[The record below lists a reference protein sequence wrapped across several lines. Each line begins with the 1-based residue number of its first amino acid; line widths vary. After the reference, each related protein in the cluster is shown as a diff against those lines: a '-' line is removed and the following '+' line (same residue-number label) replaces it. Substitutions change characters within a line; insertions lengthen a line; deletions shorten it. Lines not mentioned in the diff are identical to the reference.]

1 MGVGAVVLERGKILL
16 VKRGVPPDLHKW
28 TLPGGVV
35 ELGET
40 VRDALKREIQEEC
53 SIEIELIDDK
63 PFDTTDLIFKTQ
75 NNKYQYHYVV
85 IQFLAKRRKG
95 IIRPLQDVIKAK
107 WILLKRVENYDLTKS
122 FRIFFKKHQKIL
134 EKIAQT

>member
-1 MGVGAVVLERGKILL
+1 MGVGAIVLEKGKILL

-35 ELGET
+35 ELGER

-53 SIEIELIDDK
+53 SIEIKLIDDK

-75 NNKYQYHYVV
+75 NKYQYHYVV
-85 IQFLAKRRKG
+85 IQFLAKRTKG
-95 IIRPLQDVIKAK
+95 IIKPQQDVIEAK
-107 WILLKRVENYDLTKS
+107 WIPLEQVEKYDLTKS
-122 FRIFFKKHQKIL
+122 FQLFFKKHQKTL
-134 EKIAQT
+134 ENIA

>member
-1 MGVGAVVLERGKILL
+1 VGVGAVVLEKGKILL

-28 TLPGGVV
+28 TLPGGAV
-35 ELGET
+35 ELGEK

-53 SIEIELIDDK
+53 SIEIELIDDQ

-85 IQFLAKRRKG
+85 IQFLAKRRWG
-95 IIRPLQDVIKAK
+95 IIKPKQDVIAAK
-107 WILLKRVENYDLTKS
+107 WIPIKKAKNYDLTKS
-122 FRIFFKKHQKIL
+122 FQIFLEKHQKTL
-134 EKIAQT
+134 EKIS